1 MPEWQSRDYLYSLGH
16 FSKMFPWL
24 LYCGHG
30 IAAHKGESMLTL
42 VNQVKSVIQ
51 AVAVLYDGKML
62 DASIISLLGGRT
74 VMVVPDHRHVPSA
87 IQRARATTEWVWLAE
102 RLREAGFQVH
112 PVNPTAL
119 HMIIV
124 GE

>member
-1 MPEWQSRDYLYSLGH
+1 
-16 FSKMFPWL
+16 
-24 LYCGHG
+24 
-30 IAAHKGESMLTL
+30 MLTL